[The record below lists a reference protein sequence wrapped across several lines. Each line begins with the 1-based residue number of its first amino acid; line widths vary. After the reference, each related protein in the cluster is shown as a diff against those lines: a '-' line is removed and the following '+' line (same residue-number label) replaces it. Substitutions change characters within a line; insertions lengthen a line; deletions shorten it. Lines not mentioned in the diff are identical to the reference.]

1 MMRRLGALALA
12 SAVVKVIVLGALW
25 WQSAAR
31 AAGGRSEAP
40 PADAAPAPEAPAQ
53 GRGLR
58 EMLAAIARRNAELD
72 AREQALAEREAA
84 LAALE
89 KTIAAAAAA
98 AGPGG
103 AGARPAS
110 GGPPGAAAEPP
121 VVALTKVYETMKP
134 EEAGAIL
141 DRLDDATARMILA
154 HMKERSIGAIL
165 AAMSRDRAVEV
176 TRVLGGEPVKTA
188 EATAPA
194 AASDAPKA
202 PPAPPAAPPP
212 AGAAETPKKPER

>member
-1 MMRRLGALALA
+1 MHRLGTLALA
-12 SAVVKVIVLGALW
+12 SAAVKVIVLGVLW
-25 WQSAAR
+25 WQGAAR

-40 PADAAPAPEAPAQ
+40 PPAAAPAPPPS

-58 EMLAAIARRNAELD
+58 EMLAAVAQRNAELD
-72 AREQALAEREAA
+72 AREKALAEREAA

-98 AGPGG
+98 AAPGG
-103 AGARPAS
+103 AVAQPAS
-110 GGPPGAAAEPP
+110 GGPPGPAAETP

-141 DRLDDATARMILA
+141 DRLDDTTARMILA

-176 TRVLGGEPVKTA
+176 TRVLGGEPAKSPEPA
-188 EATAPA
+188 GPA
-194 AASDAPKA
+194 ATDAQPK
-202 PPAPPAAPPP
+202 PPAAPPP
-212 AGAAETPKKPER
+212 PAAPKPPAAPPSGPTTPPR